1 MTSPFD
7 SESLVPKAGL
17 EPARVS
23 SPPPQ
28 DGVSTRF
35 HHFGICL
42 VILLQSPRRALRD
55 FMDKAK
61 RLLHILGRLVE
72 AIVLHRKFLAP
83 CFLI

>member
-1 MTSPFD
+1 
-7 SESLVPKAGL
+7 VPKAGL

-35 HHFGICL
+35 HHFGIYL
-42 VILLQSPRRALRD
+42 AISPPSPPRALRD
-55 FMDKAK
+55 SWTKPKDY
-61 RLLHILGRLVE
+61 LILYFGRLVE
-72 AIVLHRKFLAP
+72 PGVLHRKFLAR